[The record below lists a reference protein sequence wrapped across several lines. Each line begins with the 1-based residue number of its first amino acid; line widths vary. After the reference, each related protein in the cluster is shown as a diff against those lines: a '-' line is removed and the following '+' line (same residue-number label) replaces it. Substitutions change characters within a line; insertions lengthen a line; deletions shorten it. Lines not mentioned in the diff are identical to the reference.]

1 MTTPAPVKSTAR
13 ARRKAARAAAGPR
26 PRLHMTIY
34 GFLVAWLIPNL
45 LMAAIV
51 LVLTLVPALQE
62 FGSLTPLLTVV
73 GLGGLVVGLPLC
85 LLVNWAFRHVLNQ
98 WVHVLAYA
106 LVGMLFGLV
115 VLTQGGGGILPMLI
129 PVIGFPAG
137 ILMGLGRL
145 AARPL
150 VKVVGGAEEPQE
162 ELGPQDGAAA

>member
-1 MTTPAPVKSTAR
+1 MAPLETYLR
-13 ARRKAARAAAGPR
+13 FN
-26 PRLHMTIY
+26 I
-34 GFLVAWLIPNL
+34 
-45 LMAAIV
+45 
-51 LVLTLVPALQE
+51 LTLNNRQIAWHR
-62 FGSLTPLLTVV
+62 S
-73 GLGGLVVGLPLC
+73 GLLVVGLPLC

-115 VLTQGGGGILPMLI
+115 VLTQGAGGILPMLI

-150 VKVVGGAEEPQE
+150 VKVVGGAEE
-162 ELGPQDGAAA
+162 DACFSS